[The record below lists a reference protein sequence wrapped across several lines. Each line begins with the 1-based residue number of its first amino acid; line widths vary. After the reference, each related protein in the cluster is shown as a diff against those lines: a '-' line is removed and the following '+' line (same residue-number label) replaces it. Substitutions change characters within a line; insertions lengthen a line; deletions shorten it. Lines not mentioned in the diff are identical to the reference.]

1 MRNDIVPL
9 IDMDETFQQ
18 NISPVFALCFHDIIP
33 AALRLLS
40 GSPYCTLV
48 DSVGRGSYYL
58 PRPLFYWARR
68 RNGGI
73 KSNSLKADNNNSIT
87 VVWKCFPQSCLSIK
101 FSENLLYFECFHMNE
116 HVTML
121 AGIVLISAYKQWTVS
136 YTNLFDFTEFN
147 EFHLLK

>member
-1 MRNDIVPL
+1 MRNGIVPL

-18 NISPVFALCFHDIIP
+18 NISPVFVLCFRDIIP
-33 AALRLLS
+33 AA
-40 GSPYCTLV
+40 P
-48 DSVGRGSYYL
+48 
-58 PRPLFYWARR
+58 PAPPAPLWE
-68 RNGGI
+68 
-73 KSNSLKADNNNSIT
+73 SIT
-87 VVWKCFPQSCLSIK
+87 IVWKCFPQSCLSIK

-136 YTNLFDFTEFN
+136 YPNLFDFTEFN

>member
-9 IDMDETFQQ
+9 IDMDKTFQQ

-58 PRPLFYWARR
+58 PRPLFFWARR

-73 KSNSLKADNNNSIT
+73 KSNSLKADNNIAKKDS
-87 VVWKCFPQSCLSIK
+87 CFVKKSVPTLIICNMHA
-101 FSENLLYFECFHMNE
+101 FS
-116 HVTML
+116 
-121 AGIVLISAYKQWTVS
+121 LI
-136 YTNLFDFTEFN
+136 
-147 EFHLLK
+147 